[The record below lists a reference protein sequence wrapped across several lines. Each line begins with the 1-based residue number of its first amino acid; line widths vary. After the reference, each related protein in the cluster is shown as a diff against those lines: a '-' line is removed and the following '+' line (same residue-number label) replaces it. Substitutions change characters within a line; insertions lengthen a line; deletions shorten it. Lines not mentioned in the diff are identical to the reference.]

1 MVSTV
6 EGREV
11 PNSDEELGPEYRP
24 HPWQAS
30 EDLGLRTV
38 EKPLL
43 DLLVYEFDVVLESQ
57 NLCGQLSNDAG
68 GDRLARQGNALR
80 LGGGKSLA
88 SDALESFDTAVSEVS
103 GDALVSRSPELC
115 RALVVGQKGKGT
127 SPVQIQRPF
136 QSRRLRQERLSKA
149 GYGPVLVDN
158 EIAAAPEQ
166 DT

>member
-11 PNSDEELGPEYRP
+11 PNGDEELGPEYRP

-43 DLLVYEFDVVLESQ
+43 DLLVYELDVVLESQ
-57 NLCGQLSNDAG
+57 DLCGELGNNTG
-68 GDRLARQGNALR
+68 GDRLAWQGNALR
-80 LGGGKSLA
+80 LGGGESLA
-88 SDALESFDTAVSEVS
+88 SDTVESFDTAVSEVG

-115 RALVVGQKGKGT
+115 RALVVGQESKGT
-127 SPVQIQRPF
+127 SPVQIQRSL
-136 QSRRLRQERLSKA
+136 QSRRQQHE
-149 GYGPVLVDN
+149 
-158 EIAAAPEQ
+158 
-166 DT
+166 